1 MTVLKAT
8 RLSSLIATAA
18 ISFGMSLSVSPAL
31 AQSVP
36 GITKDTIKIGMFGPL
51 TGPTA
56 VGSLPL
62 LGASAIYKS
71 VNDAGGINGRKIV
84 LVIEDDACDPNKT
97 IAATKK
103 LIAQDQVFMIHGG
116 WCSGTVMAI
125 KPELANNPNMPFM
138 VLGAASAAI
147 STPVRPNIF
156 QPVATTNT
164 VADAMVTFASTKPGT
179 KRVAIISHS
188 DDWGKSHLD
197 PQLAKLKA
205 AGIEAVETAHL
216 ERGQVDATSQVL
228 RIKNAN
234 PDFVIANLYPPELTA
249 YLRDAYKFGLRVPV
263 VTTQGVSVEDMVKR
277 VGIPQA
283 TRELFV
289 FYPLN
294 NTLDA
299 PGFKSWIDVYK
310 KYNPNDP
317 VETLSFMGMT
327 GALAVV
333 QALKDAG
340 PNLTQENFI
349 AALNKLKDFNPGIQS
364 GALTFTPEQHAGIR
378 EGKVIY
384 MPGAKPEIVSKYP
397 GK

>member
-1 MTVLKAT
+1 MTASQTKS
-8 RLSSLIATAA
+8 LSSLMTAMG
-18 ISFGMSLSVSPAL
+18 ISLAMSLAVSPAY
-31 AQSVP
+31 AQKVP
-36 GITKDTIKIGMFGPL
+36 GVTKDSIKIGMFGPL

-71 VNDAGGINGRKIV
+71 VNDAGGVHGRKIE

-138 VLGAASAAI
+138 VLGAASTAI
-147 STPVRPNIF
+147 SSPVRPNIF
-156 QPVATTNT
+156 HPVATTAT
-164 VADAMVTFASTKPGT
+164 VAEAMVNFASTKPGT

-205 AGIEAVETAHL
+205 AGIEAVEIAHL

-228 RIKNAN
+228 RIKNAK

-249 YLRDAYKFGLRVPV
+249 YLRDAYKFGVRVPV

-283 TRELFV
+283 TKELFV

-299 PGFKSWIDVYK
+299 PTFKQWIDLYK

-333 QALKDAG
+333 EALKAAG
-340 PNLTQENFI
+340 PNLTQENFM

-364 GALTFTPEQHAGIR
+364 GSLTFTPDQHAGIR
-378 EGKVIY
+378 DGKVIY
-384 MPGAKPEIVSKYP
+384 MPSSKPEIVTKYP